1 MNGSDLHARFAP
13 AAAWLREAGGRVLD
27 LVVPRSCAACDRSIG
42 DGTDRLCEA
51 CALELSRLVGR
62 PWCSTCG
69 DDHGPHLLI
78 DGRCTAC
85 RLRRNER
92 AFDRFVRV
100 GPYQGV
106 LRGLILRFK
115 HRYVLDRFLGR
126 LLAAAVTGRFDPGEI
141 DCWVPVPAHWRRRL
155 AVGYQPTALLARA
168 AATECGGRWVSALRM
183 TRYLRPFHQSGPLSA
198 SRKRELLHGAF
209 QVARPSAVSGRT
221 VCVVDDV
228 TTTGATLLEARRAL
242 RAGGACRVFAAV
254 LARAGSAEDG
264 AAAILQP

>member
-1 MNGSDLHARFAP
+1 VTRSGLHVRLAP
-13 AAAWLREAGGRVLD
+13 AAAWLGEAGRRILD
-27 LVVPRSCAACDRSIG
+27 LVVPRSCTACDRAIG
-42 DGTDRLCEA
+42 DGADPLCEA
-51 CALELSRLVGR
+51 CARELAGLVGR

-106 LRGLILRFK
+106 LRALILRFK
-115 HRYVLDRFLGR
+115 HRFVLDRFLGR
-126 LLAAAVTGRFDPGEI
+126 LLAAAVSGRFDPREI

-168 AATECGGRWVSALRM
+168 AAAECGGRWVSALRM

-198 SRKRELLHGAF
+198 ARKRELLRGAF
-209 QVARPSAVSGRT
+209 QLTRASEVRGRT

-242 RAGGACRVFAAV
+242 HAGEAAHVFAAV
-254 LARAGSAEDG
+254 LARTGSGEDG
-264 AAAILQP
+264 NPAAL